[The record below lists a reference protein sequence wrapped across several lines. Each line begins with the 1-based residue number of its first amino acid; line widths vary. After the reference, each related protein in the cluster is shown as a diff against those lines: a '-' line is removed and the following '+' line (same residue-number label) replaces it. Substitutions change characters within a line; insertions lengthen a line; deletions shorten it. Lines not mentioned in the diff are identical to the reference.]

1 MKNIPKPA
9 IIAIAVVTLVA
20 VVIGAWTL
28 VNRSFST
35 PEGHDVH
42 VATQDPLHADP
53 ELAATSAM
61 TGLMTWQPAQQE
73 SPQDAAAAIA
83 DRLTGQLEEYATSNA
98 PDPVLPEPWGQW
110 AEAGDSV
117 HAVVTVADDS
127 GSINNDDQQ
136 GVVNV
141 VVDQEVWHPSGNRTP
156 YSRFT
161 ADVTVKNVDGQWKAE
176 RYEISDI
183 EY

>member
-98 PDPVLPEPWGQW
+98 PDRK
-110 AEAGDSV
+110 SV
-117 HAVVTVADDS
+117 V
-127 GSINNDDQQ
+127 
-136 GVVNV
+136 
-141 VVDQEVWHPSGNRTP
+141 
-156 YSRFT
+156 
-161 ADVTVKNVDGQWKAE
+161 
-176 RYEISDI
+176 
-183 EY
+183 